1 MIDVSQ
7 LLPSNELLSRT
18 ECLNDLESQEFD
30 NLYANE
36 IMSIDSKFQAFIAII
51 NFVYQYPN
59 GIAIILIEESPFRDA
74 IKESLIKFIQCRYGY
89 PCYSIEDEDDF
100 NYLLS
105 NCKNNDFNGID
116 SVFNLT
122 DDLMRYM
129 EKFQK

>member
-1 MIDVSQ
+1 
-7 LLPSNELLSRT
+7 
-18 ECLNDLESQEFD
+18 
-30 NLYANE
+30 
-36 IMSIDSKFQAFIAII
+36 MSIDSKFQAFIAII

-100 NYLLS
+100 NYLLN
-105 NCKNNDFNGID
+105 NCKNSDFNGID